1 MAPDLLAGIS
11 EDYYQI
17 SEAVLS
23 SFPKYRLPLD
33 LYLLQED
40 VVQLVLYSKKDS
52 RLSNEQVE
60 EIPQLIQEGLLFV
73 SRADHPIYSKH
84 IVKQLDLVLLDDNLK
99 EAEIADIFL
108 QALAMRLEE
117 FFEQPV
123 KPVFER
129 LHQDAMVLTEYLWAD
144 KHRIKLFMRR
154 LFKGDHTLA
163 HQTLNTLAVGLWL
176 FMHQKGDE
184 LTRPELNNYTLG
196 FLLHDVGMSKVPS
209 FILSKTTQLLPDDRD
224 KIHKHVLTGA
234 QVAHKLE
241 LMQQDIKAA
250 CLEHHERL
258 DGSGY
263 PQKIKGDRMTRM
275 GQICSVA
282 DSFAAMIQKRSYAAA
297 KEPLQ
302 AAKELMEDAQHYEK
316 HYSAALYTALVTGE
330 FGKGV

>member
-1 MAPDLLAGIS
+1 MTQENLAGIS

-17 SEAVLS
+17 SEPVLS

-40 VVQLVLYSKKDS
+40 VVQLALYSKKDS

-60 EIPQLIQEGLLFV
+60 AIPSLIQAGLIFV
-73 SRADHPIYSKH
+73 SRKDHPVYSKH

-108 QALAMRLEE
+108 QALTSRLEE

-154 LFKGDHTLA
+154 LFKGDYTLA
-163 HQTLNTLAVGLWL
+163 RHTLNTLAVGLWI
-176 FMHQKGDE
+176 FMHQKGGA
-184 LTRPELNNYTLG
+184 LTRPELDNHTLG

-209 FILSKTTQLLPDDRD
+209 FILNKTTQLTPDDRD
-224 KIHKHVLTGA
+224 KIHKHVLVGA
-234 QVAHKLE
+234 QVAHKLD
-241 LMQQDIKAA
+241 LLQTDIKAA

-263 PQKIKGDRMTRM
+263 SQKLKADRMTRM
-275 GQICSVA
+275 GLLCAVA
-282 DSFAAMIQKRSYAAA
+282 DSFAAMIQNRPYAPA

-302 AAKELMEDAQHYEK
+302 AAKELMEDASRYEK
-316 HYSAALYTALVTGE
+316 QYSASLYTALVTGE
-330 FGKGV
+330 FGKSA